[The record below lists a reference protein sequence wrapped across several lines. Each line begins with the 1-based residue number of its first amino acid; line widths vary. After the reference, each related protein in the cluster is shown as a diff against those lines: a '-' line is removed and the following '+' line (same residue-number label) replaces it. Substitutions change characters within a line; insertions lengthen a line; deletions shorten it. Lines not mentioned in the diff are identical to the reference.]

1 MYVLRLDCK
10 WRKHVLCLVED
21 IEKWQILSFEVEICS
36 WSFHIGRVLPDTWTR
51 KGHSTCLL
59 EQGRP
64 EALVPFGI
72 VKKEGRGR
80 KGGRMENEIL
90 SWSISLFQK
99 RVKLPVPP
107 FCSPVPIL
115 FSLLRLRVLVTRLK

>member
-1 MYVLRLDCK
+1 MFSVWWMTVKNGRFYL
-10 WRKHVLCLVED
+10 
-21 IEKWQILSFEVEICS
+21 FEVEICS
-36 WSFHIGRVLPDTWTR
+36 WSFHIGCVHPDPWTR

-99 RVKLPVPP
+99 GVKLPAPLSVPQP
-107 FCSPVPIL
+107 LS
-115 FSLLRLRVLVTRLK
+115 SSHS